1 MSDIKKMIYRVD
13 LPFENF
19 TQPIKTKG
27 YALTLIAKNDNGIK
41 VIKELAA
48 TLKSDELLTSCKL
61 LNFDLLMQNRADV
74 LIGSTGDHGEV
85 FNELKWWWEY
95 AKDYKKM
102 VEFYDFLEI
111 FTAIDDQERDIN
123 KRILELGHIFN
134 VPVLAISNVELMKPN
149 NERTIKKLP
158 PRFQLH

>member
-41 VIKELAA
+41 VLKELAA

-74 LIGSTGDHGEV
+74 LIGSTGDRGEV

-123 KRILELGHIFN
+123 KRILEL
-134 VPVLAISNVELMKPN
+134 
-149 NERTIKKLP
+149 
-158 PRFQLH
+158 